1 MRRISITIVAASLSG
16 TAFAGVG
23 IGSELYL
30 TAGDQT
36 TIWVVQG
43 TGVNRSWA
51 TAGTGREY
59 PIAVGNEVRT
69 LGGQAGEVG
78 SEYSL
83 GGVGTGT
90 FYNFPAAIGSAWD
103 GTTDLNF
110 NYLMDNSNGAVYR
123 TDRDWSNE
131 TLLFSVGSFGER
143 LGITYDPTDNTLWLS
158 GWNQGFVEHRM
169 MDGTL
174 LSSWATP
181 FNSISCLA
189 LDHST
194 GTLWMGSQSTQ
205 GTFYQYDKAG
215 NSMGSV
221 FIEEL
226 VTQNTLGGEFQ
237 AVPEPA
243 TLVVLGLGL
252 VALIRRRR

>member
-1 MRRISITIVAASLSG
+1 MRRLSITVLATVITGS
-16 TAFAGVG
+16 AFAGVG

-30 TAGDQT
+30 TAGDQA

-69 LGGQAGEVG
+69 LGGTPGEVG
-78 SEYSL
+78 AEYSL
-83 GGVGTGT
+83 AGVSSGTT
-90 FYNFPAAIGSAWD
+90 YNFPAAIGSAWD
-103 GTTDLNF
+103 GTTDMSS
-110 NYLMDNSNGAVYR
+110 NYVMDYSGGAVYR
-123 TDRDWSNE
+123 TDRAWANE
-131 TLLFSVGSFGER
+131 TLLFNVGTFGER
-143 LGITYDPTDNTLWLS
+143 LGITYDFTDNTLWLS

-174 LSSWATP
+174 LGSWATP

-189 LDHST
+189 LDHVT
-194 GTLWMGSQSTQ
+194 NTLWMGSQTTQ
-205 GTFYQYDKAG
+205 GTFYQYAKDGTA
-215 NSMGSV
+215 MGSV
-221 FIEEL
+221 FIQDL
-226 VTQNTLGGEFQ
+226 ATQNTLGGEFQ

-243 TLVVLGLGL
+243 TFVVVGIGLL
-252 VALIRRRR
+252 ALIRRRR